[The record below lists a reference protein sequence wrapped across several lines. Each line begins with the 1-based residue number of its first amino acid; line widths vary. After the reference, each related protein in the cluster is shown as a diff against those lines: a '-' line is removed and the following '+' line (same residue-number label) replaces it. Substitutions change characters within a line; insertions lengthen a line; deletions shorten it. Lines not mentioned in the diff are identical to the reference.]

1 MKRSKYLTVLSILAA
16 LILAL
21 VAVVPASADKPVH
34 ETFRWDSWSALPADD
49 EENMCGVEL
58 TVHTLGKL
66 VYLMWLDKNGEPYGD
81 TYHPEAKITYILN
94 DHEVTFQVAQ
104 NLRYT
109 WLSSGQTSYQN
120 LVQISGAT
128 AIATIPGHG
137 VVYGTLGRQVLLE
150 TCHLEGT
157 EWVCV
162 EENYREPGM
171 VFNDP
176 ETVCNYLL
184 YGE

>member
-1 MKRSKYLTVLSILAA
+1 MKRRKYLAVVSILSM

-21 VAVVPASADKPVH
+21 VAVIPASADRPVH
-34 ETFRWDSWSALPADD
+34 EKYTWDTVDVLGADD

-58 TVHTLGKL
+58 TVHSMGKL
-66 VYLMWLDKNGEPYGD
+66 EYFVWFNRNGEPQGD
-81 TYHPEAKITYILN
+81 VYHPQAKITYILN
-94 DHEVTFQVAQ
+94 NHEVTFQVSQ

-109 WLSSGQTSYQN
+109 WLSSGETSYQN
-120 LVQISGAT
+120 LVQMSGAT

-137 VVYGTLGRQVLLE
+137 VVYGTLGRQVVLE

-162 EENYREPGM
+162 EEVYHEPGM

-176 ETVCNYLL
+176 ETVCNYLIN
-184 YGE
+184 GE